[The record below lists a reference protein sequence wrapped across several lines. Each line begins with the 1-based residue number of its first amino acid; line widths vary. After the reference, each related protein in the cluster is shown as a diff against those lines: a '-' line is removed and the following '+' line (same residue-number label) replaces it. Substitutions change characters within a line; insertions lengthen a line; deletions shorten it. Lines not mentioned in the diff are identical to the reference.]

1 MSLSSR
7 SSRGKKRISKK
18 KEKIIYVDYT
28 SYDACWDKRNSIQQK
43 HYGINARMSKYA
55 TKKRYIFYIENM
67 NEKLIQS
74 LESLNN
80 RVINIR
86 GTFECG
92 VPHSI
97 NYSDPGGAHFHSEFS
112 HYMNSTSKT
121 IEKIRKEYD
130 IIKEYKYSSYIHS

>member
-7 SSRGKKRISKK
+7 SSREKKRISKK

-43 HYGINARMSKYA
+43 LYGINARMSKYA
-55 TKKRYIFYIENM
+55 TKKRYIFYMENM

-86 GTFECG
+86 GTFDCG

-97 NYSDPGGAHFHSEFS
+97 NYSDPNGEHFHSEFS

-121 IEKIRKEYD
+121 I
-130 IIKEYKYSSYIHS
+130 